1 MMKKMMM
8 SFLRLFFEE
17 NDSESTAKSSL
28 LKQREKANSTLV
40 GSFKKFCMC
49 ERIEDLFGCILHF
62 SAAIESLD
70 NKLKSSSLSQS
81 RKTKTLFQRW
91 ESQKVFPE
99 QVDASF
105 SQGSEDPKTIGRDS
119 IIACKLKVGNQK
131 DDPEIPKDYRVLAV
145 HKKIYNKCG
154 AYHGCKH

>member
-1 MMKKMMM
+1 MIARFEHFTTDLIVA
-8 SFLRLFFEE
+8 SASEDTNDEEDDDEFLKIVFEE
-17 NDSESTAKSSL
+17 NDSESTAKSSS

-70 NKLKSSSLSQS
+70 NKLESSSLSQS

-91 ESQKVFPE
+91 ASQKVF
-99 QVDASF
+99 QS
-105 SQGSEDPKTIGRDS
+105 
-119 IIACKLKVGNQK
+119 KLMHHLVKV
-131 DDPEIPKDYRVLAV
+131 V
-145 HKKIYNKCG
+145 KIQRL
-154 AYHGCKH
+154 